1 MAPRNRAEGWK
12 HAKKSGHQNEQLA
25 AQLVQSDPE
34 IQQRLL
40 HCAHWEGEKIV
51 NIEFGGLNEHNVPCV
66 FPGESTKSKSDLW
79 LVMASGKRLNVSLKK
94 DASGQAFLIGID
106 RFIRGYEAQY
116 RTLIPNE
123 VKRALMLYFGSAQ
136 DIPEIV
142 KEYASSNIPLQV
154 RKHRLVA
161 ETLNSYDPTLAGLL
175 LFWMDSNMENIF
187 DFCFSRGLAQN
198 PEDWA
203 HVLWYRNLLGE
214 FSFDTMINLQETPK
228 MCFSSCFYGNRNGG
242 STIQLPFGFVQWHSP
257 TKSIPGS
264 MQFHHSYAKILDS
277 LR

>member
-12 HAKKSGHQNEQLA
+12 HAKNSGHQNEQLA

-34 IQQRLL
+34 IQRRLL

-228 MCFSSCFYGNRNGG
+228 MCFSSCFYGKRNGG